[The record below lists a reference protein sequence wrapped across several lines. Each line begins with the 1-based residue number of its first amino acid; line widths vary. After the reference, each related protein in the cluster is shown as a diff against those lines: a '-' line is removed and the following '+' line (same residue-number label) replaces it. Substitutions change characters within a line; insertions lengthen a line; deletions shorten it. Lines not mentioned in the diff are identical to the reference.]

1 MKIKKFMLGMS
12 VMSCLALGCTGC
24 GINLLSEDHLSSTAE
39 ISTLP
44 PETMETQIESENG
57 LENET
62 QNETQNESDALAAET
77 NAEIDLSGEDSS
89 MEQVVANSIF
99 EKRSGQFTGEEC
111 QAEGH
116 IILGEEIDE
125 GVLKVYA
132 LTMYGEY
139 AFHNVDYFVKEA
151 GTGVIP
157 AVMTY
162 DLLLSTVQTTSD
174 VEWPEDGSGYE
185 ESVKQMF
192 PEKYWDRVLT
202 IQDEDLAVLTEMEQG
217 YAKAY
222 LEELGRDA
230 IIGEYADVPHTLLT
244 DYGISVDVSNKMLE
258 YEKLMGPNPNWVG
271 STEKIEDGVRY
282 MYLVFYEEETNE
294 IIYEKRVFDT
304 NESVEKFVYD
314 AETGEE
320 ITK

>member
-1 MKIKKFMLGMS
+1 MKMKKLAVGMGIL
-12 VMSCLALGCTGC
+12 SCLTVGCSRY
-24 GINLLSEDHLSSTAE
+24 GINLLSEEESLT
-39 ISTLP
+39 
-44 PETMETQIESENG
+44 TMETTAVQQETMAQNDSG
-57 LENET
+57 NEDEL
-62 QNETQNESDALAAET
+62 QAQVAET
-77 NAEIDLSGEDSS
+77 NAEIDLYGEDSS
-89 MEQVVANSIF
+89 MEQVVANSIL
-99 EKRSGQFTGEEC
+99 ENRSKQFTGEEC

-116 IILGEEIDE
+116 IIIGEEINE

-139 AFHNVDYFVKEA
+139 AFQNVDYFVKEA
-151 GTGVIP
+151 GTGAIP

-162 DLLLSTVQTTSD
+162 DLRLSVVRTTSD

-185 ESVKQMF
+185 ESVKRMF

-202 IQDEDLAVLTEMEQG
+202 IPDEDLSVLKEMEQG

-230 IIGEYADVPHTLLT
+230 VIGEYADVPHTFLT

-258 YEKLMGPNPNWVG
+258 YEKLMGPYPNWVG

-304 NESVEKFVYD
+304 NESIEKFVYD

-320 ITK
+320 ITEQRS

>member
-1 MKIKKFMLGMS
+1 MKMKKLAVGMCIL
-12 VMSCLALGCTGC
+12 SCLTVGCSRY
-24 GINLLSEDHLSSTAE
+24 GINLLSEEERLT
-39 ISTLP
+39 
-44 PETMETQIESENG
+44 TMETTAVQQ
-57 LENET
+57 ET
-62 QNETQNESDALAAET
+62 MAQNESGNEDKLQAQVVET

-99 EKRSGQFTGEEC
+99 EHRSKQFTGEEC

-116 IILGEEIDE
+116 IIIGEEINE

-139 AFHNVDYFVKEA
+139 AFQNVDYFVKKA
-151 GTGVIP
+151 GTGAIP

-162 DLLLSTVQTTSD
+162 DLRLSVVWTTSD

-185 ESVKQMF
+185 ESVKRMF

-202 IQDEDLAVLTEMEQG
+202 IQDEDLSVLKEMEQG

-230 IIGEYADVPHTLLT
+230 VIGEYADVPHTFLT

-258 YEKLMGPNPNWVG
+258 YEKLMGPYPNWVG

-304 NESVEKFVYD
+304 NESIEKLVYD

>member
-1 MKIKKFMLGMS
+1 MKMKKLAVGMGIL
-12 VMSCLALGCTGC
+12 SCLTVGCSRY
-24 GINLLSEDHLSSTAE
+24 GINLLSEEENLT
-39 ISTLP
+39 
-44 PETMETQIESENG
+44 TMETTAVQQETMAQNDSG
-57 LENET
+57 NEGEL
-62 QNETQNESDALAAET
+62 QAQVAET

-89 MEQVVANSIF
+89 MEQVVANSIL
-99 EKRSGQFTGEEC
+99 EHRSKQFTGEEC

-116 IILGEEIDE
+116 IIIGEEINE

-139 AFHNVDYFVKEA
+139 AFQNVDYFVKEA
-151 GTGVIP
+151 GTGAIP

-162 DLLLSTVQTTSD
+162 DLRLSVVRTTSD

-185 ESVKQMF
+185 ESVKRMF

-202 IQDEDLAVLTEMEQG
+202 IQDEDLSVLKEMEQG

-230 IIGEYADVPHTLLT
+230 VIGEYADVPHTFLT

-258 YEKLMGPNPNWVG
+258 YEKLMGPYPNWVG

-304 NESVEKFVYD
+304 NESIEKFVYD

-320 ITK
+320 ITEQRS

>member
-1 MKIKKFMLGMS
+1 MLLMKMKKLAVGMGIL
-12 VMSCLALGCTGC
+12 SCLTVGCSRY
-24 GINLLSEDHLSSTAE
+24 GINLLSEEESLT
-39 ISTLP
+39 
-44 PETMETQIESENG
+44 TMETTAVQQETMAQNDSG
-57 LENET
+57 NEDEL
-62 QNETQNESDALAAET
+62 QAQVAET
-77 NAEIDLSGEDSS
+77 NAEIDLYGEDSS
-89 MEQVVANSIF
+89 MEQVVANSIL
-99 EKRSGQFTGEEC
+99 ENRSKQFTGEEC

-116 IILGEEIDE
+116 IIIGEEINE

-139 AFHNVDYFVKEA
+139 AFQNVDYFVKEA
-151 GTGVIP
+151 GTGAIP

-162 DLLLSTVQTTSD
+162 DLRLSVVRTTSD

-185 ESVKQMF
+185 ESVKRMF

-202 IQDEDLAVLTEMEQG
+202 IPDEDLSVLKEMEQG

-230 IIGEYADVPHTLLT
+230 VIGEYADVPHTFLT

-258 YEKLMGPNPNWVG
+258 YEKLMGPYPNWVG

-304 NESVEKFVYD
+304 NESIEKFVYD

-320 ITK
+320 ITEQRS